1 MKRTIKPSIS
11 KLITIF
17 IFINVILLFLS
28 LIGNNYTSFYSSSL
42 FFNMLLLIWYLSKK
56 RITMIEL
63 GDSSLKIRLYQPL
76 LKYRDIEFNI
86 HELSFKT
93 ETKVGAR
100 GIKNTQ
106 YLIIDSNGNKYDLS
120 SSFNI
125 WNNQDIQFLSENL
138 S

>member
-1 MKRTIKPSIS
+1 
-11 KLITIF
+11 
-17 IFINVILLFLS
+17 
-28 LIGNNYTSFYSSSL
+28 
-42 FFNMLLLIWYLSKK
+42 
-56 RITMIEL
+56 MIEL